1 MSFKPCNRHLLLQE
15 VSTLPD
21 PDKTTILV
29 PDDYKAKI
37 NPHGVYRVVASAP
50 DCVKL
55 AQLEAGTQVLVNEA
69 MVENISVGGNSLLLV
84 LENHV
89 YGVFEN

>member
-1 MSFKPCNRHLLLQE
+1 VP
-15 VSTLPD
+15 TLPD

>member
-15 VSTLPD
+15 VETPPD
-21 PDKTTILV
+21 PASSTILV

-37 NPHGVYRVVASAP
+37 NPHGVYRVLASAP

-69 MVENISVGGNSLLLV
+69 MVESVSVGGDSLLLV